1 MVRIVKDIYSKKVN
15 NQILQLLKITP
26 GWYFGYDDKELNF
39 NKDQGLALRTF
50 DDKLKIDQLKNF
62 DMLNLFAFTV
72 ADIVCMRISQPFK
85 GLKRVNYNFYH
96 TLSKGSN
103 HVDSTT
109 PGCVSILYNL
119 NKNDGYLE
127 IDDKKYI
134 SEDSVAYVFDSAKQ
148 HRGVGSTNELRYNLN
163 IIIHT

>member
-15 NQILQLLKITP
+15 NQILELLKITP

-85 GLKRVNYNFYH
+85 GLKRVNYNF
-96 TLSKGSN
+96 
-103 HVDSTT
+103 
-109 PGCVSILYNL
+109 
-119 NKNDGYLE
+119 
-127 IDDKKYI
+127 
-134 SEDSVAYVFDSAKQ
+134 
-148 HRGVGSTNELRYNLN
+148 
-163 IIIHT
+163 